1 MRRKKMTTEI
11 KENLVP
17 LAISI
22 PRFSKYQTKDGK
34 LLLKYLKKN
43 LFLPKDMEEELL
55 EAMVTACLKSPFNYW
70 YVGVISIKKLE
81 KLKKANDTKNI
92 YITSGSSYMLRES
105 INTQEGLRETYV
117 RFYSHI

>member
-1 MRRKKMTTEI
+1 MTTEI

-17 LAISI
+17 LVITI

-55 EAMVTACLKSPFNYW
+55 EAMVRTCLSRPFNHS

-81 KLKKANDTKNI
+81 KLKKAADINNI
-92 YITSGSSYMLRES
+92 CVAAGGSYLMRE
-105 INTQEGLRETYV
+105 IIKTQEGLRELYV
-117 RFYSHI
+117 RFYSCIN